1 MWEEA
6 ALCDSWVRG
15 LRRCCLY
22 VVDSVLPRCRYRYRR
37 VDLTVAGER
46 LQHRDDLGF
55 GVGVEESARGRAG
68 VGKAEAVGAQGD
80 VAAGDPWPDLFGHR
94 AHPVRDGDERA
105 R

>member
-15 LRRCCLY
+15 LRWRSLH
-22 VVDSVLPRCRYRYRR
+22 VVDSVLPHCRYRYRR

-68 VGKAEAVGAQGD
+68 VRKAEAVGAQGD
-80 VAAGDPWPDLFGHR
+80 VAAGDPWPDLFGPP
-94 AHPVRDGDERA
+94 APPVRDGDERA